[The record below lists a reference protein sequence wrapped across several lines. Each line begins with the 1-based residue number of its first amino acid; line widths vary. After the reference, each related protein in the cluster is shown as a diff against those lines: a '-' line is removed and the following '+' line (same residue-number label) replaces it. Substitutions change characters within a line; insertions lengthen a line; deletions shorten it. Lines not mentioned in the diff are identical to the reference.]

1 MVVSGKN
8 PYTPGME
15 GGCTK
20 TAYEAWG
27 EQCMTKDP
35 CTTCK
40 YWPIYPCHSIY
51 RPMVECLHEYTNDDI
66 TVN

>member
-1 MVVSGKN
+1 MVVTGKN

-27 EQCMTKDP
+27 KQCMTKDP

-40 YWPIYPCHSIY
+40 YWPIYPIKLLLNNPVYSNQ
-51 RPMVECLHEYTNDDI
+51 LNKD
-66 TVN
+66 